1 MHQRLEV
8 AVTVFVMGACTA
20 LALLRV
26 NELQEDG
33 RQAGAAY
40 QASRERMARTVEQA
54 LCASPSA
61 SHPAIACPSSAPSG
75 VSP

>member
-1 MHQRLEV
+1 MHQRLEI
-8 AVTVFVMGACTA
+8 ALTVTVMGACTA

-54 LCASPSA
+54 LCASSPA
-61 SHPAIACPSSAPSG
+61 SRPATSCPSSVPPG
-75 VSP
+75 VQP